1 MQVPC
6 PKCKEHVELQDEELA
21 GGVARTTCPA
31 CQFAFVVRLGQPA
44 QKIQTEEFDAAA
56 VKDIEGVKT
65 SGKAAETAGSIGTQ
79 EHKFIPSDTRTS
91 IKVDQ
96 NFLEEGHQALHEK
109 VIEPTTTVADFESE
123 IETELEEVPEEDALT
138 AAPTV
143 TEAPP
148 IFEAKTLTQP
158 DVPTESPSDTPTE
171 PELTAAPATPTP
183 TPAPTSASVSAPGA
197 TDYAAAD
204 AYLAQYDEGK
214 SGRIA
219 GMLITVLLVVF
230 TAFAVFVLAR
240 NNWSLDLS
248 NLDRMLARAFAS
260 DEEIE
265 SNRPIEMRGLEVTKP
280 VVRRTLLKD
289 QRPVLTATG
298 LVHNKG
304 TSAKRY
310 IYVRA
315 SLMEGRHTRATGEAP
330 ADNVFKDA
338 QLREL
343 SSARLPSKL
352 NPGGFLGRNGKIGP
366 GQSVAYMVVLTNI
379 PRDYNIEDFQVKAS
393 ISRAELATTSP

>member
-1 MQVPC
+1 
-6 PKCKEHVELQDEELA
+6 
-21 GGVARTTCPA
+21 
-31 CQFAFVVRLGQPA
+31 
-44 QKIQTEEFDAAA
+44 
-56 VKDIEGVKT
+56 
-65 SGKAAETAGSIGTQ
+65 
-79 EHKFIPSDTRTS
+79 
-91 IKVDQ
+91 
-96 NFLEEGHQALHEK
+96 
-109 VIEPTTTVADFESE
+109 
-123 IETELEEVPEEDALT
+123 
-138 AAPTV
+138 
-143 TEAPP
+143 
-148 IFEAKTLTQP
+148 
-158 DVPTESPSDTPTE
+158 
-171 PELTAAPATPTP
+171 
-183 TPAPTSASVSAPGA
+183 
-197 TDYAAAD
+197 
-204 AYLAQYDEGK
+204 
-214 SGRIA
+214 
-219 GMLITVLLVVF
+219 
-230 TAFAVFVLAR
+230 
-240 NNWSLDLS
+240 
-248 NLDRMLARAFAS
+248 
-260 DEEIE
+260 
-265 SNRPIEMRGLEVTKP
+265 MRGLEVTKP